1 MKRKNGGAI
10 CKCRMTTF
18 AMPWFTCFSIDLFL
32 GRLSIHGQKMAMQQL
47 QALHLLCFKSL
58 GEEQVSLSQKTV
70 QVSNHLIL
78 CHWPWLGHMPVPQP
92 ITVPLLGGSALN
104 TIPAVSKLLANLQ
117 TLRMIKV
124 WNLKWLLPKVKWM
137 NFEWLRNSIC
147 SLEQDRVR
155 EVEKSEKGGGGKEGK
170 RGKKNIYIYMIST
183 YIYV

>member
-1 MKRKNGGAI
+1 MATRHRKLDLKSLNNDEDYWFVLVKRKNGGAI

-124 WNLKWLLPKVKWM
+124 WNLNGCYLKWS
-137 NFEWLRNSIC
+137 EWILN
-147 SLEQDRVR
+147 D
-155 EVEKSEKGGGGKEGK
+155 
-170 RGKKNIYIYMIST
+170 
-183 YIYV
+183 